1 MNRTN
6 ARSVPFAAVVA
17 MVVAAGCVSANSV
30 SYYYGYSQPTLLSAS
45 SSTDSFGSQNV
56 SFVQASAPV
65 SSLYQTAQPYQAA
78 PSSPTTAAS
87 GTVTLSTPST
97 ASQSGASAGAS
108 YTSSYFQSTY
118 ATTTTASAPSS
129 AGASQSASQQTQ
141 ALAYNSYMQTPASTP
156 STGSGPSAITV
167 AYMSAYSVAVSTPV
181 PGISTSSSPL
191 GTSYFQVA
199 SALSPLNTTSSS
211 SAPPKVTQ
219 IMTPYGPRFMVDI
232 YNPEPGT
239 VVLLVGG
246 FGVLFAFRKRL
257 MAR

>member
-78 PSSPTTAAS
+78 PSSPTAAAS
-87 GTVTLSTPST
+87 STMSLSTPST

-118 ATTTTASAPSS
+118 ATTTSAPSS

-141 ALAYNSYMQTPASTP
+141 ALAYNSYMQTPASSP
-156 STGSGPSAITV
+156 STGSGPSAVTV

-181 PGISTSSSPL
+181 PGISTSSSPM

-211 SAPPKVTQ
+211 SAPPKATQ
-219 IMTPYGPRFMVDI
+219 IMTPYGPRFVVDI

-239 VVLLVGG
+239 LVLLVGG

-257 MAR
+257 LAR